1 MRLIFM
7 GTPEFAVPSFRRLA
21 GSSHDIA
28 AVVTNPDRP
37 VGRGR
42 RLFPPAVKTAACELD
57 IDVLQPASLTDARFA
72 DQLARLE
79 ADIFVVVAFS
89 ILPRQLLEVAP
100 NGAVNLHPS
109 LLPAYRGAA
118 PIIWTIFNGETET
131 GVTTFLLEDRVDAG
145 DILLQRRVGIEPDET
160 AGELEIRLR
169 QIGAELL
176 ADTLDGLERGDITPR
191 PQGAAGASRAPK
203 VTKEDG
209 RLTWSHPAVTVRN
222 RIRGANPVPGAFT
235 EWEGGTLK
243 VHRARLCQSPLSG
256 EPGVVLAADS
266 RAGLVIAA
274 GDGSLELT
282 EVQPSGKSKMSG
294 TAFLRGHPIA
304 VGSRLGPVKP

>member
-1 MRLIFM
+1 MKVIFM

-21 GSSHDIA
+21 RSTHDIV

-37 VGRGR
+37 AGRGR
-42 RLFPPAVKTAACELD
+42 RPAAPAVKTAARKLD
-57 IDVLQPASLTDARFA
+57 IDVLQPSSLLDERFA
-72 DQLARLE
+72 AQLARLG
-79 ADIFVVVAFS
+79 ADVFVVVAFS
-89 ILPRQLLEVAP
+89 ILPRHLLAAAP
-100 NGAVNLHPS
+100 GGAVNLHPS

-145 DILLQRRVGIEPDET
+145 DILLQRRVAIESDET
-160 AGELEIRLR
+160 AGELEFRLR
-169 QIGAELL
+169 EIGAELL

-191 PQGAAGASRAPK
+191 RQGEAGVSRAPK
-203 VTKEDG
+203 VTREDG
-209 RLTWSHPAVTVRN
+209 RLNWSQPAVTVCN

-243 VHRARLCQSPLSG
+243 VHRARLSQTPPTG
-256 EPGVVLAADS
+256 APGVVIAADS
-266 RAGLVIAA
+266 GAGLVIAA

-282 EVQPSGKSKMSG
+282 QVQPSGKSKMEG

-304 VGSRLGPVKP
+304 VGSRFGPVKP